1 VRVRLDRTVASP
13 SWTQWFPQVR
23 SKHLIL
29 GSSDHCPIF
38 LDLEQEVDSRP
49 KRRSMFY
56 EIMWE
61 REDSLPQEIKAAWE
75 AGEAVHNLGNVTDR
89 LRG

>member
-1 VRVRLDRTVASP
+1 
-13 SWTQWFPQVR
+13 
-23 SKHLIL
+23 
-29 GSSDHCPIF
+29 
-38 LDLEQEVDSRP
+38 
-49 KRRSMFY
+49 MFY